1 MEINLEIPNEL
12 KQELSQEASQIN
24 LSLSDYIL
32 HLLSARKVSN
42 ETQKTGKDLIAYW
55 QKEGLINCRSDIKN
69 SQEYAR
75 KIRYEAEHRHE
86 I

>member
-1 MEINLEIPNEL
+1 MLNQTP
-12 KQELSQEASQIN
+12 
-24 LSLSDYIL
+24 
-32 HLLSARKVSN
+32 
-42 ETQKTGKDLIAYW
+42 KTGKDLIAYW
-55 QKEGLINCRSDIKN
+55 QKEGLVNCRSDIQD